1 MDLKSNEGKVLSMAV
16 QGSNW
21 RADLLKRM
29 RDREEERM
37 SEERTTKRRRTTLSS
52 GGGGISSFVGDL
64 LGGLPSP
71 PSPTYSSPPP
81 SPTPMDLEEDKNRQL
96 NSKARRCLEF

>member
-1 MDLKSNEGKVLSMAV
+1 MDHKSNEGKVLSMAV

-21 RADLLKRM
+21 RADHLKRM

-37 SEERTTKRRRTTLSS
+37 SEERTTKRRRVSLLTRRRTSLSS
-52 GGGGISSFVGDL
+52 QGGGGIATFVGDL

-81 SPTPMDLEEDKNRQL
+81 SQTPMDLE
-96 NSKARRCLEF
+96 